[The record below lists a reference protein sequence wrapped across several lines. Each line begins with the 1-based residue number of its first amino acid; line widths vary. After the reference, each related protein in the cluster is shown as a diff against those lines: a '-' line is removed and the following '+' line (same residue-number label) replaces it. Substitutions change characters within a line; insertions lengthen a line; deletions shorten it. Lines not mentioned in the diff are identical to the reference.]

1 MMIIKKNE
9 IIYIIGRIEKIVE
22 NIMEMW
28 FKIII
33 GLLI

>member
-1 MMIIKKNE
+1 MMMIIKKNE
-9 IIYIIGRIEKIVE
+9 IIYIIGIEKIVE

-28 FKIII
+28 FKIIT

>member
-9 IIYIIGRIEKIVE
+9 IIYIIGIEKIVE